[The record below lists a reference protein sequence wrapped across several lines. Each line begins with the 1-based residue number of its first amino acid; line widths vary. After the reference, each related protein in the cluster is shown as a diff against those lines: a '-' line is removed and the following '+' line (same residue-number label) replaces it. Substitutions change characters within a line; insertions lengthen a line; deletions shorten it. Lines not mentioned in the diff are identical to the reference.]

1 MKQNRPNNA
10 VHMSGKK
17 VQNYHKKFN
26 ELQRSSATTML
37 SSTQPAVTSGGGGVG
52 GETGG
57 KGEERET
64 EIGFVVSRL
73 FDIDLKNP
81 KTLLPIAIA
90 GAVVGFLI
98 LGA

>member
-1 MKQNRPNNA
+1 MRHSRPNS

-17 VQNYHKKFN
+17 VQNDHNKFN

-37 SSTQPAVTSGGGGVG
+37 SSTQPAVTSGGGEVG
-52 GETGG
+52 GG
-57 KGEERET
+57 KGGEEKET
-64 EIGFVVSRL
+64 GIGFVVSRL

-81 KTLLPIAIA
+81 KTLIPIAIA

>member
-1 MKQNRPNNA
+1 MTHNRPNA
-10 VHMSGKK
+10 VSMSGRK
-17 VQNYHKKFN
+17 VQNDYNKFN

-37 SSTQPAVTSGGGGVG
+37 SSTQPTVTSGGGEVG
-52 GETGG
+52 GG
-57 KGEERET
+57 KGGEEKET
-64 EIGFVVSRL
+64 GIGFVVSRL

-81 KTLLPIAIA
+81 KTLIPIAIA

>member
-1 MKQNRPNNA
+1 MKQNRPNS

-17 VQNYHKKFN
+17 VQNDHNKFN

-37 SSTQPAVTSGGGGVG
+37 SSTQPSVAPEIAKVEEKESG
-52 GETGG
+52 
-57 KGEERET
+57 
-64 EIGFVVSRL
+64 IGFVISRM

-90 GAVVGFLI
+90 GAVVGFFI
-98 LGA
+98 FGG

>member
-17 VQNYHKKFN
+17 VQNDHNKFN

-37 SSTQPAVTSGGGGVG
+37 SSTQPSVAP
-52 GETGG
+52 EIG
-57 KGEERET
+57 KGEEKESG
-64 EIGFVVSRL
+64 IGFAISRM

-90 GAVVGFLI
+90 GAVVGFFI
-98 LGA
+98 FGG

>member
-1 MKQNRPNNA
+1 MRQSRPNS

-17 VQNYHKKFN
+17 VQNDHNKFN

-52 GETGG
+52 GETGR
-57 KGEERET
+57 EEKET
-64 EIGFVVSRL
+64 GIGFVVSRL

-81 KTLLPIAIA
+81 KTLIPIAIA

>member
-1 MKQNRPNNA
+1 MRQSRPNNA

-17 VQNYHKKFN
+17 VQNDHNKFN

-37 SSTQPAVTSGGGGVG
+37 SSTQPSVAPAGEIAKVEEKESG
-52 GETGG
+52 
-57 KGEERET
+57 
-64 EIGFVVSRL
+64 IGFVISRM

-90 GAVVGFLI
+90 GAVVGFFI
-98 LGA
+98 FGG

>member
-1 MKQNRPNNA
+1 MRQSRPNS

-17 VQNYHKKFN
+17 VQNDHNKFN

-57 KGEERET
+57 EEKET
-64 EIGFVVSRL
+64 GIGFVVSRL

-81 KTLLPIAIA
+81 KTLIPIALA
-90 GAVVGFLI
+90 GAVVSFFVF
-98 LGA
+98 GA

>member
-1 MKQNRPNNA
+1 MRQSRPNS

-17 VQNYHKKFN
+17 VQNDHNKFN

-37 SSTQPAVTSGGGGVG
+37 SSKQPAVTSKG
-52 GETGG
+52 GEVRGG
-57 KGEERET
+57 KGGEEKET
-64 EIGFVVSRL
+64 GIGFVVSRL

-81 KTLLPIAIA
+81 KTLIPIAIA

>member
-1 MKQNRPNNA
+1 M
-10 VHMSGKK
+10 G
-17 VQNYHKKFN
+17 
-26 ELQRSSATTML
+26 
-37 SSTQPAVTSGGGGVG
+37 
-52 GETGG
+52 GG
-57 KGEERET
+57 KGGEEKET
-64 EIGFVVSRL
+64 GIGFVVSRL

>member
-1 MKQNRPNNA
+1 MTHSRPNA
-10 VHMSGKK
+10 AHMSGKK
-17 VQNYHKKFN
+17 VQNDRNKLN

-37 SSTQPAVTSGGGGVG
+37 SSTQPAVTSGGGEVG
-52 GETGG
+52 GG
-57 KGEERET
+57 KGGEEKET
-64 EIGFVVSRL
+64 GIGFVVSRL

-81 KTLLPIAIA
+81 KTLIPIAIA

>member
-1 MKQNRPNNA
+1 
-10 VHMSGKK
+10 MSGKK
-17 VQNYHKKFN
+17 VPNDHNKFN

-37 SSTQPAVTSGGGGVG
+37 SSTQPSVTSGGGGG

-57 KGEERET
+57 KGEEKET
-64 EIGFVVSRL
+64 GICFVVSRL

-81 KTLLPIAIA
+81 KTLPIAIS

>member
-1 MKQNRPNNA
+1 MKHSRPNS

-17 VQNYHKKFN
+17 VQNDHNKFN

-37 SSTQPAVTSGGGGVG
+37 SSTQPSVAP
-52 GETGG
+52 EIR
-57 KGEERET
+57 KGEEKESG
-64 EIGFVVSRL
+64 IGFVISRM

-90 GAVVGFLI
+90 GAVVGFFI
-98 LGA
+98 FGA